1 MSLPPPSDPAAAA
14 AAAAAAQAAFRS
26 FSTEA
31 WTLLAIAILV
41 TSIRIYARVDA
52 IGFKGLQPDDYLVVA
67 GVTFYTIETALA
79 YSVGNLAKGLAN
91 SGMTD
96 EQRAELSPDNPEHG
110 LRVLG
115 SKIQICGW
123 TTYGLLLW
131 SLKASLLVLYTRLTF
146 GLKRSY
152 RIRIYIGFGF
162 IVASWVVVVLNLFLA
177 CRPFNKYWQI
187 YPDPGNICQPAI
199 SNQIIWVFLGFN
211 VATDMYLL
219 SIPIPMLWQSSIKP
233 LKKVGLTVL
242 FSGGLLVMACAI
254 VRVVMIVTDPVNGA
268 QSAGSWAVRETFIA
282 VITTNLPMIF
292 PLMKRWSTT
301 IFGSLI
307 TSMRSSKR
315 TGNETPK
322 ELRAFGGSSGHNSGY
337 RRGRGP
343 PTANPIPNT
352 TFSES
357 EERIIEEYNMQ
368 DMKGSS
374 KNNNNNGE
382 ANSAHPA
389 NGAAKIIQKRVDF
402 TVVSEDSS
410 GERQRSSPSNGDNG
424 GLHTGFDFSSGAATS
439 SFRTGDRTNMQSSR

>member
-14 AAAAAAQAAFRS
+14 AAAAAQAAFQS

-41 TSIRIYARVDA
+41 TGIRIYARIDA
-52 IGFKGLQPDDYLVVA
+52 IGFKGLQPDDYLVVV
-67 GVTFYTIETALA
+67 GVTFYAVETALA

-91 SGMTD
+91 NGMTD
-96 EQRAELSPDNPEHG
+96 EQRVALSPDSAEYR
-110 LRVLG
+110 LRILG

-152 RIRIYIGFGF
+152 RIRIYVGFGF
-162 IVASWVVVVLNLFLA
+162 IVASWVAVVLNLFLA

-199 SNQIIWVFLGFN
+199 SNQVIWVFLGFN
-211 VATDMYLL
+211 IATDMYLL

-233 LKKVGLTVL
+233 LKKAGLTVL

-254 VRVVMIVTDPVNGA
+254 VRVLMIVTDPVNGA

-292 PLMKRWSTT
+292 PLMKRCSSSV
-301 IFGSLI
+301 FGSLM
-307 TSMRSSKR
+307 TSLRSSKR
-315 TGNETPK
+315 TGHETPK
-322 ELRAFGGSSGHNSGY
+322 ELRTFGGSSGHNSGH

-357 EERIIEEYNMQ
+357 EERIMEDYKLQ
-368 DMKGSS
+368 DMR
-374 KNNNNNGE
+374 NNNNRNKCPRCPTL
-382 ANSAHPA
+382 A
-389 NGAAKIIQKRVDF
+389 
-402 TVVSEDSS
+402 VSCVIV
-410 GERQRSSPSNGDNG
+410 G
-424 GLHTGFDFSSGAATS
+424 
-439 SFRTGDRTNMQSSR
+439 

>member
-1 MSLPPPSDPAAAA
+1 MSLPPPSDPAAA

-31 WTLLAIAILV
+31 WTLLAVALLV
-41 TSIRIYARVDA
+41 TGIRTYSRVDA
-52 IGFKGLQPDDYLVVA
+52 VGFKGLQPDDYLVAV
-67 GVTFYTIETALA
+67 GVTFYAIETALA
-79 YSVGNLAKGLAN
+79 YSVGNIAKGFAN
-91 SGMTD
+91 NGMTD
-96 EQRAELSPDNPEHG
+96 EQRAALSPDNPEYR
-110 LRVLG
+110 LRIIG

-131 SLKASLLVLYTRLTF
+131 SLKASLLVLYMRLTF

-162 IVASWVVVVLNLFLA
+162 IVTSWVAVVLNLFLS
-177 CRPFNKYWQI
+177 CRPFNKNWQI
-187 YPDPGNICQPAI
+187 YPDPGNVCQPAI

-211 VATDMYLL
+211 VTTDMYLL

-233 LKKVGLTVL
+233 LKKVGLMVL

-254 VRVVMIVTDPVNGA
+254 LRVVMIVIDPVNGA
-268 QSAGSWAVRETFIA
+268 QSAGSWAVRETFVA

-292 PLMKRWSTT
+292 PLMKRWSSTV
-301 IFGSLI
+301 FGSLI
-307 TSMRSSKR
+307 TSLRSSKR

-322 ELRAFGGSSGHNSGY
+322 ELRTFGGSSGHNSGH

-357 EERIIEEYNMQ
+357 EERIMDEYNMQ
-368 DMKGSS
+368 DMKRHKSGCNS
-374 KNNNNNGE
+374 GE
-382 ANSAHPA
+382 VDSLQKVNCTDQ
-389 NGAAKIIQKRVDF
+389 IIQKRVDF
-402 TVVSEDSS
+402 TVVTENSTRES
-410 GERQRSSPSNGDNG
+410 QRASPGNDDNG
-424 GLHTGFDFSSGAATS
+424 GLHTGFDFSSESTT
-439 SFRTGDRTNMQSSR
+439 SFRTSDRANMRSS